1 MLLIVN
7 ESSKNTRTLV
17 DLAREL
23 SLTLTYFGSNANLME
38 LLEGQSRRIV
48 LLADA
53 DISEMVVKRLCS
65 QAGEGLFGVVIAG
78 DSKALRSSG
87 KAGLVEKLTEKSNLQ
102 WVRPDYSFD
111 QLSTAARGCRRRML
125 RLSREDLENALENNE
140 FMLRYQPKVQRGS
153 DTSWQTCEAEALLR
167 WRHPVHGAVGPLE
180 FLPEVEA
187 FGLMDAVSEYVL
199 RDAAGQL
206 VKWRNQGLQLDSC
219 INLASS
225 LLADSAL
232 PDRYEAIVTK
242 FGLKPSNFSFEIA
255 EQELA
260 DPDAPHL
267 KTLVAFREKGF
278 RLCLDDFRVAA
289 ASLGTFDQLPF
300 DEIKIHASALM
311 RAQGDPVALQ
321 VLAAITGLAHN
332 LGMSVCAEGVEDQ
345 ETFEFL
351 KTIQCDKM
359 QGFLISEAVM
369 PKLLRHVY
377 GPDANVGAASAAND
391 RA

>member
-1 MLLIVN
+1 MLLIAN
-7 ESSKNTRTLV
+7 ESSKKTRTLV

-23 SLTLTYFGSNANLME
+23 SLTLTFFGSNANLIE

-65 QAGEGLFGVVIAG
+65 QGGTGLFGVIIAG
-78 DSKALRSSG
+78 DSKALRSSA
-87 KAGLVEKLTEKSNLQ
+87 KADLLGELMENANLQ

-125 RLSREDLENALENNE
+125 RLSREDLENAIENNE

-167 WRHPVHGAVGPLE
+167 WRHPVHGHVGPLE

-187 FGLMDAVSEYVL
+187 FGLMGAVSEYVL

-206 VKWRNQGLQLDSC
+206 VKWRNQGLQLNSC

-225 LLADSAL
+225 LLADSDL
-232 PDRYEAIVTK
+232 PDQYEAIVTR

-255 EQELA
+255 EQELC
-260 DPDAPHL
+260 DPDAQHL
-267 KTLVAFREKGF
+267 KNLAAFREKGF

-289 ASLGTFDQLPF
+289 SSLGTFDQVPF
-300 DEIKIHASALM
+300 DEIKIHASALK

-351 KTIQCDKM
+351 KTIRCDKM
-359 QGFLISEAVM
+359 QGFLISEAVL
-369 PKLLRHVY
+369 PKLLRRVY
-377 GPDANVGAASAAND
+377 GPGERATAAND
-391 RA
+391 SGE

>member
-1 MLLIVN
+1 MLLITN
-7 ESSKNTRTLV
+7 ESFRNTRTLV

-23 SLTLTYFGSNANLME
+23 SLTLTFFGSNANLVE

-48 LLADA
+48 LLEDA
-53 DISEMVVKRLCS
+53 DISEIVVKRLCS
-65 QAGEGLFGVVIAG
+65 QASEGLFGVIISG
-78 DSKALRSSG
+78 DSKSLRSSG
-87 KAGLVEKLTEKSNLQ
+87 KAGLVEKLTEKANLQ

-111 QLSTAARGCRRRML
+111 QISTAARGCRRRML

-167 WRHPVHGAVGPLE
+167 WRHPKHGPVGPLE

-187 FGLMDAVSEYVL
+187 FGLMDAISEYVL

-232 PDRYEAIVTK
+232 PDRYEAIVTR

-255 EQELA
+255 EQELT

-267 KTLVAFREKGF
+267 KTLAAFREKGF

-289 ASLGTFDQLPF
+289 SSLGAFDRLPF
-300 DEIKIHASALM
+300 DEIKIHASTLK

-332 LGMSVCAEGVEDQ
+332 LGMSVCAEGVEDH

-369 PKLLRHVY
+369 PKLLRRVY
-377 GPDANVGAASAAND
+377 GPGSNEATA
-391 RA
+391 